1 MSDPSTSDRRAN
13 KNARQVEYV
22 PPDQKV
28 IRTFAYNV
36 CASLR
41 ADHPACADQEVVT
54 GLTSFLEFIARTSAR
69 YLSKGHETYLLSDYV
84 KPKKGKGGHHGEK
97 ETITT
102 SAA

>member
-1 MSDPSTSDRRAN
+1 MSHRKPDS
-13 KNARQVEYV
+13 NARQVEYV

-41 ADHPACADQEVVT
+41 TDHPACADQEVVT

-69 YLSKGHETYLLSDYV
+69 YLSNGHETYLLSDYV
-84 KPKKGKGGHHGEK
+84 KPNKGKGGHHGKK

-102 SAA
+102 NAA